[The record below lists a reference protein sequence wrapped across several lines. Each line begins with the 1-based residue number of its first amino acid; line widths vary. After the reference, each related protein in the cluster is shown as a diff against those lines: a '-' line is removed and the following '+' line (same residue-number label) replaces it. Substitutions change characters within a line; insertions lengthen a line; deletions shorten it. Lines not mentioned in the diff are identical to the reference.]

1 MTTGIKTGVNALS
14 LPDLT
19 TADPEQMRETARLI
33 YELSRWARYR
43 AAALQAHG
51 CGWTR
56 LARGYEDQA
65 NEVWGALP
73 AAWRRRIARDNGIFP
88 GESAYSRGRTHIPGG

>member
-1 MTTGIKTGVNALS
+1 MTM
-14 LPDLT
+14 PDLT
-19 TADPEQMRETARLI
+19 TADPAAMRETARLI

-43 AAALQAHG
+43 AAALQAHA

-65 NEVWGALP
+65 NEIWGALP
-73 AAWRRRIARDNGIFP
+73 AEWRRRIARDNGIFP
-88 GESAYSRGRTHIPGG
+88 GEKIQVRENPKLF